1 MLLLHSAD
9 ADTSACNPD
18 NVHIIFL
25 FSNSSWHFAY
35 VHFENTS
42 RSEGKVFSCCI
53 LTPLTWGHLETG
65 RPPPTGQDYTGDS
78 QGWVHVNL
86 RKSREGA
93 SHLPGTLP
101 KSCTQLCIIHLLPV
115 RRAPGCARSEPRPP
129 GALGNQMR
137 NTEGHRVRAEAW
149 GAVSSRALTSAAS
162 LPCFKGLDWVPHR
175 PPAGSYL

>member
-1 MLLLHSAD
+1 M
-9 ADTSACNPD
+9 
-18 NVHIIFL
+18 
-25 FSNSSWHFAY
+25 
-35 VHFENTS
+35 
-42 RSEGKVFSCCI
+42 FSCSI

-78 QGWVHVNL
+78 QGWVHGNS

-101 KSCTQLCIIHLLPV
+101 KSWTQLCSIHLLPV
-115 RRAPGCARSEPRPP
+115 GRARGCARSEPRPP
-129 GALGNQMR
+129 GPLNQMR
-137 NTEGHRVRAEAW
+137 STEGHRVPAW
-149 GAVSSRALTSAAS
+149 GADSSQALTSAAS